1 MRDTVQVTISNATA
15 RDRLVEAGLNL
26 LAREGLEALTLRGIA
41 REAGVS
47 HSAPRHTFPTRARL
61 LAAVAREGYSEL
73 TRYVVDALG
82 DHSTASVERL
92 IDAATAYVQF
102 ADRRPA
108 MYELMF
114 RHDLME
120 GSGELLSNSSRPLFA
135 SMAESLSVVSGCSPA
150 DSQSR
155 TVLIWT
161 GLHGLVQL
169 SRTGATSVVSPTS
182 DVGELARRCV
192 LAYVLGPHDPTNE

>member
-1 MRDTVQVTISNATA
+1 MAV
-15 RDRLVEAGLNL
+15 RDRLVQAGLNL
-26 LAREGLEALTLRGIA
+26 LGREGLDALTLRGIA

-61 LAAVAREGYSEL
+61 LAAVAREGYTEL
-73 TRYVVDALG
+73 TRAVVEALG
-82 DHSTASVERL
+82 DRSTASVERL
-92 IDAATAYVQF
+92 IQAAAVYIEF
-102 ADRRPA
+102 ADQKPS

-120 GSGELLSNSSRPLFA
+120 GSGEALSDASRPLFTA
-135 SMAESLSVVSGCSPA
+135 MAESVSIVSTCSPA
-150 DSQSR
+150 ESQSR

-169 SRTGATSVVSPTS
+169 SRTGATSVVSPGH

-192 LAYVLGPHDPTNE
+192 LAYVFDRSNPRDE